1 MLAQI
6 RISVPDRPGVLGDV
20 ATALGNSGADIAQIQ
35 VLQSESGRALDD
47 VYVQVSGEDH
57 LHRVQGRLET
67 MQGVQVLGVRVGPA
81 PSTGHG
87 ELELVGRLLAAPA
100 RVVQTLVDG
109 VPESTGSD
117 WAAVVRYGDDE
128 RVAEVVATSP
138 TCPGP
143 EHIHLDVPLRLSVI
157 GEPYAGTALIPLG
170 GTRLGLVVVRE
181 SGPPYHHAELW
192 RLEQVGAVA
201 GSVLRQSLAASAGL
215 EVLA

>member
-20 ATALGNSGADIAQIQ
+20 ATALGTAGADITQIQ

-57 LHRVQGRLET
+57 LQRVQHRLGVLH
-67 MQGVQVLGVRVGPA
+67 GVQVVGVRIGPA

-87 ELELVGRLLAAPA
+87 ELELVRRMLAAPA

-109 VPESTGSD
+109 IAESTGSD
-117 WAAVVRYGDDE
+117 WAAVLRYGEDE
-128 RVAEVVATSP
+128 RVAEVVALSP

-143 EHIHLDVPLRLSVI
+143 DRVPVDLPLRLGVT
-157 GEPYAGTALIPLG
+157 GQPYAGTALVPLG
-170 GTRLGLVVVRE
+170 AGRLGLVVVRE

-201 GSVLRQSLAASAGL
+201 GSVLRRAASTAAEL